1 MTDLKLRYRS
11 SVLGILWTFLE
22 PLLILTI
29 LFVVFSSILKNDIP
43 NFPIF
48 LLLGI
53 IFFQTFSRSTGMGI
67 DSILGRAGVVSSI
80 NISRI
85 IFPLASSITSL
96 YMMAFEFLILFGF
109 MIAFQ
114 FTPTLTILFLPVL
127 LILLFIL
134 GLGLAIPLS
143 VLNVH
148 YRDVRSIWTI
158 VLQAAFF
165 LTPIFYKL
173 DFLPEPIRQVV
184 QFSPLA
190 QIVKMSHEVVL
201 ENKLPDPAWFLYT
214 VFSIFAI
221 FMIGILV
228 YKKYKVNLVERL

>member
-1 MTDLKLRYRS
+1 
-11 SVLGILWTFLE
+11 
-22 PLLILTI
+22 
-29 LFVVFSSILKNDIP
+29 
-43 NFPIF
+43 
-48 LLLGI
+48 
-53 IFFQTFSRSTGMGI
+53 
-67 DSILGRAGVVSSI
+67 
-80 NISRI
+80 
-85 IFPLASSITSL
+85 
-96 YMMAFEFLILFGF
+96 

-127 LILLFIL
+127 LILLFFL

-158 VLQAAFF
+158 VLQGSFF

-173 DFLPEPIRQVV
+173 EFLPEPIRNIV

-190 QIVKMSHEVVL
+190 QLVKMSHEVVL
-201 ENKLPDPAWFLYT
+201 ENKLPDPTWFLYT
-214 VFSIFAI
+214 VFSVFAI